1 MIEAS
6 PSRCTPEQWTA
17 EQAARA
23 MGVVDDADVEA
34 LGVEGAEVGEIG
46 HEQPNARGG
55 VRWVAGGT
63 ALAVVAAAAWW
74 SGAGN
79 RDSRE
84 IPVHAGADVALI
96 AGEHTLNS
104 GPGDINNSNG
114 SSHMKIQTTAAAAL
128 LGAAAGAFQA
138 QAADAVQ
145 WRVED
150 GGNGHWYQAAQLAV
164 DCWDQSRILALAE
177 GGYLATIT
185 SAQENVF
192 VLEQTSMFPNSNISI
207 GGFKDLPSGEWR
219 WVSGEAWTYS
229 YWQDGEPGCCAPDE
243 WWLDMNHGTGRWRDR
258 VQCID
263 PSHPY
268 PGVIIVEWSADCNN
282 DGIVDYGQCRD
293 GTLPDYNGNNIPD
306 CCERGEACVVGNYPV
321 QWRVSEG
328 GNGHWYQASQCDCC
342 FEQAAAIATSI
353 GGQLASI
360 DEVGEQSRVV
370 VVVPSTRAA
379 KLGGFREPA
388 ADPYMG
394 WQWLSG
400 RPFNPAFV
408 SWADGNPGCCGPE
421 QYWLHLQA
429 TPGGGFGLH
438 DGFNCAW
445 PGSDFIL
452 IEWSA
457 DCNSDNIVDYG
468 QIISG
473 QLADT
478 NTNGVPDICECAT
491 HPELG
496 ACRCDGDI
504 VTDGLVNG
512 ADLGTLLAY
521 WGFTTSGQYS
531 QASDINDDGRVDG
544 SDLGVLLSNWGVCQY
559 PGITVPVWATLIEA
573 MPDPA
578 VVTDPALRTAIAATG
593 LAWRV
598 RDTGTGIEMLLVP
611 PGAFEMGCTSGSNA
625 FGCNERELPTHAVTI
640 SGAYYV
646 GKHEVTQAQWLQ
658 TMASNPASFQGYAD
672 SSSRP
677 VESVSWSAV
686 HGYLTATGL
695 RLLTEAE
702 WEFACRAGTAT
713 PFYNGSTDDSTVGN
727 LAWNPSN
734 AGNETHAVGGKAPNA
749 LGFYDMLGNVY
760 EWVNDWYGPYS
771 ANAQFDPSGPATGTY
786 HAIRGGAWYLD
797 METVRSSSR
806 IYGFPTDQR
815 PFIGFRV
822 GRNP

>member
-1 MIEAS
+1 
-6 PSRCTPEQWTA
+6 
-17 EQAARA
+17 
-23 MGVVDDADVEA
+23 
-34 LGVEGAEVGEIG
+34 
-46 HEQPNARGG
+46 
-55 VRWVAGGT
+55 
-63 ALAVVAAAAWW
+63 
-74 SGAGN
+74 
-79 RDSRE
+79 
-84 IPVHAGADVALI
+84 
-96 AGEHTLNS
+96 
-104 GPGDINNSNG
+104 
-114 SSHMKIQTTAAAAL
+114 MKIQTTAAAAL

-138 QAADAVQ
+138 QAGDAVQ

-150 GGNGHWYQAAQLAV
+150 GGNGHWYQATQLAV
-164 DCWDQSRILALAE
+164 DCWEQSRILALAE

-185 SAQENVF
+185 SAPENVF
-192 VLEQTSMFPNSNISI
+192 VLAQTSIFPNSNVSI

-243 WWLDMNHGTGRWRDR
+243 WWLDMNRVTGHWRDR
-258 VQCID
+258 AQCID
-263 PSHPY
+263 PSIPY
-268 PGVIIVEWSADCNN
+268 PGAMIVEWSADCNS
-282 DGIVDYGQCRD
+282 DG
-293 GTLPDYNGNNIPD
+293 
-306 CCERGEACVVGNYPV
+306 
-321 QWRVSEG
+321 
-328 GNGHWYQASQCDCC
+328 
-342 FEQAAAIATSI
+342 
-353 GGQLASI
+353 
-360 DEVGEQSRVV
+360 
-370 VVVPSTRAA
+370 
-379 KLGGFREPA
+379 
-388 ADPYMG
+388 
-394 WQWLSG
+394 
-400 RPFNPAFV
+400 
-408 SWADGNPGCCGPE
+408 
-421 QYWLHLQA
+421 
-429 TPGGGFGLH
+429 
-438 DGFNCAW
+438 
-445 PGSDFIL
+445 
-452 IEWSA
+452 
-457 DCNSDNIVDYG
+457 IVDYG

-478 NTNGVPDICECAT
+478 NTNGIPDLCECAT

-496 ACRCDGDI
+496 ACRCVGDI
-504 VTDGLVNG
+504 VTDGIVNG

-521 WGFTTSGQYS
+521 WGLTTSVPYS
-531 QASDINDDGRVDG
+531 QASDINVDGRVDG
-544 SDLGVLLSNWGVCQY
+544 ADLGRLLSNWGVCQY
-559 PGITVPVWATLIEA
+559 PGITVPAWATLIEA
-573 MPDPA
+573 LPDPA

-598 RDTGTGIEMLLVP
+598 RDTTTQIEMLLVA

-625 FGCNERELPTHAVTI
+625 FGCDERELPVHAVTI
-640 SGAYYV
+640 SRAYYV

-658 TMASNPASFQGYAD
+658 TMASNPAFFQGFGD

-686 HGYLTATGL
+686 QGYLTATGL

-727 LAWNPSN
+727 LAWSPSN

-771 ANAQFDPSGPATGTY
+771 TNAQFDPSGPAKGTY

-806 IYGFPTDQR
+806 IYGFPTDQF

>member
-23 MGVVDDADVEA
+23 MGVVHEAYGEA
-34 LGVEGAEVGEIG
+34 LGVEGAEVGAIVG
-46 HEQPNARGG
+46 EQPNARGG
-55 VRWVAGGT
+55 MRWVAGGT

-79 RDSRE
+79 GDSRE
-84 IPVHAGADVALI
+84 IPVHAGADGALI
-96 AGEHTLNS
+96 AGERTPNS
-104 GPGDINNSNG
+104 GPGDFNRSNG

-128 LGAAAGAFQA
+128 LGAAAISFQA
-138 QAADAVQ
+138 QAGDAVQ

-150 GGNGHWYQAAQLAV
+150 GGNGHWYAAIVMPSDV
-164 DCWDQSRILALAE
+164 DFPAATAIARQR
-177 GGYLATIT
+177 GGYLFSGCDNEFDIVIQIT
-185 SAQENVF
+185 DAMS
-192 VLEQTSMFPNSNISI
+192 P
-207 GGFKDLPSGEWR
+207 
-219 WVSGEAWTYS
+219 
-229 YWQDGEPGCCAPDE
+229 
-243 WWLDMNHGTGRWRDR
+243 
-258 VQCID
+258 
-263 PSHPY
+263 
-268 PGVIIVEWSADCNN
+268 
-282 DGIVDYGQCRD
+282 
-293 GTLPDYNGNNIPD
+293 
-306 CCERGEACVVGNYPV
+306 
-321 QWRVSEG
+321 
-328 GNGHWYQASQCDCC
+328 
-342 FEQAAAIATSI
+342 
-353 GGQLASI
+353 
-360 DEVGEQSRVV
+360 
-370 VVVPSTRAA
+370 
-379 KLGGFREPA
+379 
-388 ADPYMG
+388 
-394 WQWLSG
+394 
-400 RPFNPAFV
+400 
-408 SWADGNPGCCGPE
+408 
-421 QYWLHLQA
+421 QYWLAAQSSQWFGPWIGIQLTGNIWGWSDGSTCTFDRWDTSRGQPNS
-429 TPGGGFGLH
+429 PGIDSGETVAFLYSVGAAPAPVVH
-438 DGFNCAW
+438 DVTT
-445 PGSDFIL
+445 SRTTRSLL

-457 DCNSDNIVDYG
+457 DCNSDGIVDYG
-468 QIISG
+468 QILSG

-478 NTNGVPDICECAT
+478 NTNGIPDLCECAT

-496 ACRCDGDI
+496 ACRCVGDI
-504 VTDGLVNG
+504 VTDGIVNG

-521 WGFTTSGQYS
+521 WGLTTSVPYS
-531 QASDINDDGRVDG
+531 QASDINVDGRVDG
-544 SDLGVLLSNWGVCQY
+544 ADLGRLLANWGVCQY
-559 PGITVPVWATLIEA
+559 PGITVPAWATLIEA

-598 RDTGTGIEMLLVP
+598 RDTATQIEMLLVP
-611 PGAFEMGCTSGSNA
+611 PGAFDMGCTRGSNA
-625 FGCNERELPTHAVTI
+625 FGCNERELPVHAVTI

-658 TMASNPASFQGYAD
+658 TMASNPAFFQGYVD

-686 HGYLTATGL
+686 QGYLTATGL

-727 LAWNPSN
+727 LAWTPSN
-734 AGNETHAVGGKAPNA
+734 AGNETHAIGGKAPNA

-771 ANAQFDPSGPATGTY
+771 TNAQFDPSGPAKGTY

-806 IYGFPTDQR
+806 IYGFPTDQF

-822 GRNP
+822 ARNP